1 MELQRRDNVNIQIKN
16 LALGKPKEYDWDMKK
31 EVSAIGKSS
40 TNKLMVRKSGIVG
53 DDVAN
58 HEFHG
63 GADRAVCLYPYE
75 HYSDWENEF
84 NIKLKLPAFGE
95 NITVA
100 GMLEKDVCI
109 GDIYQAGDAIIQV
122 TQGRVPCSTISKYNG
137 VEKFLN
143 RVVATGYT
151 GYFFRVLE
159 EGSITL
165 DSELK
170 LISRHPQEI
179 SVLFANQIL
188 FREPK
193 NSLAIE
199 NILEVQELAE
209 VWKQKFIKLLKNN
222 A

>member
-1 MELQRRDNVNIQIKN
+1 MNIQIKN

-40 TNKLMVRKSGIVG
+40 TKKLVLRKSGIVG

-63 GADRAVCLYPYE
+63 GEDRTVCLYSYE
-75 HYSDWENEF
+75 HYADWEKEF

-95 NITVA
+95 NITAA
-100 GMLEKDVCI
+100 GMLEKEVCI

-137 VEKFLN
+137 VEQFLS

-159 EGSITL
+159 EGNITL
-165 DSELK
+165 DSEMK
-170 LISRHPQEI
+170 LISRHPKEVT
-179 SVLFANQIL
+179 VLFANQIL
-188 FREPK
+188 FHDQK
-193 NSLAIE
+193 NFLAIE
-199 NILEVQELAE
+199 KILDVQELAE
-209 VWKQKFIKLLKNN
+209 VWKQKFIKLLKNK